1 VSEDPELILSQ
12 IGLRISRRRKD
23 LGLTQKALADSVG
36 MQAAN
41 VYRIEYGDQNVTIRT
56 LCKIAEA
63 LDMTVAELVAEQ
75 HDDRSA

>member
-12 IGLRISRRRKD
+12 IGLRISRRRKN

-56 LCKIAEA
+56 LCKIADA
-63 LDMTVAELVAEQ
+63 LETTVVELLAGPV
-75 HDDRSA
+75 DDRSG